1 MQYKRKDL
9 LSTSVVKKR
18 SRIDPE
24 KILFDNLYPKFG
36 ERFSNYREKYDQY
49 LNNENYEHNFDYPIS
64 VILEL
69 VNRCNLE
76 CTMCYQGYRND
87 TEKYTLNEDDLK
99 KIFDDFKINKLDA
112 LLLSAS
118 EPLLYNKINRVL
130 ELARK
135 SEIKN
140 IFIFQH
146 PIAAMKKNL
155 VIYTI
160 DQLKF

>member
-1 MQYKRKDL
+1 MQYKRKNL

-24 KILFDNLYPKFG
+24 KILFDNLHPIFG
-36 ERFSNYREKYDQY
+36 ERFSKYREKYEQY

-87 TEKYTLNEDDLK
+87 KEKYTLNEDDLK

-118 EPLLYNKINRVL
+118 EPLL
-130 ELARK
+130 
-135 SEIKN
+135 
-140 IFIFQH
+140 
-146 PIAAMKKNL
+146 
-155 VIYTI
+155 
-160 DQLKF
+160 